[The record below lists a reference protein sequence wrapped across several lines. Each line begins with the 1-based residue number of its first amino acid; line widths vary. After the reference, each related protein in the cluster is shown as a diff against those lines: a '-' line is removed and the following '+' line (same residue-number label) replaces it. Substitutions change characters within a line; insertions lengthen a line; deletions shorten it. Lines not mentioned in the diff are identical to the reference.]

1 MANPRSNQPVLLLFE
16 KTIEHTLGSDLEVVG
31 WQFVPSD
38 EDIRN
43 HVGLKDYRFFIY
55 ND

>member
-1 MANPRSNQPVLLLFE
+1 MVNPRSNQSVLLLLE
-16 KTIEHTLGSDLEVVG
+16 KTIEDDTDVVG